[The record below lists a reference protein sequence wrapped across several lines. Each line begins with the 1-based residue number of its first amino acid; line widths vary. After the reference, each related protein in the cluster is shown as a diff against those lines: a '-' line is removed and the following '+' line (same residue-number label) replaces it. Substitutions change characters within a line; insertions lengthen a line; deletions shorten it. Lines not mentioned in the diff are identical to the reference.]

1 MSRRGRRRNARNKNK
16 EQQKQQSMTGEELGF
31 QRGTKEKLTK
41 AQKKAIKKAKKKE
54 NKMARTIGFNTS
66 KKSWFGGKY
75 VTRGSKY
82 AAGGYKAIT
91 KPSDGTD
98 DKTLNIVLFKQSFLN
113 NLANQCVPIAGGA
126 EFQVHYRALQIVIA
140 KEGIGRIVYTI
151 PTVFFNFNQTVTS
164 GSVDYDLVEVDKISK
179 ELQPES
185 MEIANQIAA
194 LFPKSFFEGNG
205 FSVSFKEDEV
215 GSIHRHPGDFSFS
228 SIDLD
233 NNPKHPGVIYR
244 RGNAS
249 DLIQTD
255 SVMYITGSAG
265 SQHVKLV
272 TTQTRVVNVNLLGTG
287 GEDGIEGSYNRAK
300 TVALILKDTDTAETI
315 QKKISIDFNAFFNED
330 EVKEIETPGMDTVKE
345 DFLPRYDKIKEDE
358 IQEVLEN
365 TSKIFK
371 LIAVKIPA
379 PTSKVDEKLIK
390 PRGYGNYAGGYGY
403 QGNTRVYGAGRT
415 YDHITGTWIDEED
428 DVQMPKK
435 FNVLDFL
442 AHKGLHTKETKVTDI
457 LDDAVVKEMFWM
469 CAGKDEKV
477 SFKLNDKLVIIEP
490 VSKASQLLKVIYA
503 GATSYK
509 AKSIFENN
517 DISDELKEAGYI
529 DAEEPEVEED
539 EINLLDYD
547 DFDPTG
553 DLATEQPTIDDSV
566 VDEKAAVVGK
576 TDSGHSDVKEL
587 ENSQDLLKI
596 TRLFEKHNLQIPD
609 RLLKDIG
616 KDTHC
621 EQIFK
626 KAYPGVLYDNNGL
639 LKVYGGDGFSE
650 ILMMLPVDTGILFYP
665 KTDTDSFVYIA
676 PIDEGDT
683 HGSVTFCNNAVEFNK
698 QVPLYQD

>member
-1 MSRRGRRRNARNKNK
+1 MSRRGRRNRARNKNK
-16 EQQKQQSMTGEELGF
+16 EQKTVTGEELGF
-31 QRGTKEKLTK
+31 QGGPKEKLTK
-41 AQKKAIKKAKKKE
+41 AQKKALKKQRKKEEKMIKK
-54 NKMARTIGFNTS
+54 IGFNTQN
-66 KKSWFGGKY
+66 KSWFGG
-75 VTRGSKY
+75 GKY

-113 NLANQCVPIAGGA
+113 DLANQCVPVAGGA

-185 MEIANQIAA
+185 MEVANQIAA
-194 LFPKSFFEGNG
+194 LFPKAFFEGNG
-205 FSVSFKEDEV
+205 FNVSFKEDEV

-244 RGNAS
+244 RGNAV
-249 DLIQTD
+249 DLVQTD
-255 SVMYITGSAG
+255 SVMYITGTAG
-265 SQHVKLV
+265 AQHVKLV
-272 TTQTRVVNVNLLGTG
+272 TTQTRVVNVSLLNN
-287 GEDGIEGSYNRAK
+287 GEDGIEGSYDRAK

-315 QKKISIDFNAFFNED
+315 QQKISINFNAFFTED
-330 EVKEIETPGMDTVKE
+330 EVKEIETPGIDAVKE

-365 TSKIFK
+365 TAKIFK
-371 LIAVKIPA
+371 LFAVKVPA
-379 PTSKVDEKLIK
+379 PITKVDEKLIK
-390 PRGYGNYAGGYGY
+390 ARGYGNYVGSGYGY
-403 QGNTRVYGAGRT
+403 QGYGNTRTVGTGRH
-415 YDHITGTWIDEED
+415 YDHVTCTWVNDEEEEEKY
-428 DVQMPKK
+428 PKK
-435 FNVLDFL
+435 FKVTEFL
-442 AHKGLHTKETKVTDI
+442 KYKGLTDKDTKVTDI
-457 LDDAVVKEMFWM
+457 LDDAVIKEMFWM
-469 CAGKDEKV
+469 CAGEDEKV
-477 SFKLNDKLVIIEP
+477 TFKLNDKLVVIEP
-490 VSKASQLLKVIYA
+490 VSKASQLLKVVYS
-503 GATSYK
+503 GTTSYK

-517 DISDELKEAGYI
+517 DISDELKAAGYI
-529 DAEEPEVEED
+529 DEEED
-539 EINLLDYD
+539 DTIEDDLIDMSLLDYAGLDD

-553 DLATEQPTIDDSV
+553 DLATEQPDNNPK
-566 VDEKAAVVGK
+566 EEAAVNGGVN
-576 TDSGHSDVKEL
+576 SGHSDVKEL
-587 ENSQDLLKI
+587 ENSQELLKI
-596 TRLFEKHNLQIPD
+596 SRLFENHSLQIPD

-626 KAYPGVLYDNNGL
+626 KAYPGFLYDNNGL

-650 ILMMLPVDTGILFYP
+650 ILMMLPTDTGILFYP

-676 PIDEGDT
+676 PIDESDT
-683 HGSVTFCNNAVEFNK
+683 HGLVNFCNNAVQFSK
-698 QVPLYQD
+698 QVPLYQKD

>member
-1 MSRRGRRRNARNKNK
+1 MSRRGRHNGARNKNK
-16 EQQKQQSMTGEELGF
+16 EQKTVTGEELGF
-31 QRGTKEKLTK
+31 QGGPKEKLTK
-41 AQKKAIKKAKKKE
+41 AQKKALKKQRKKE
-54 NKMARTIGFNTS
+54 NKMARTIGFNTG
-66 KKSWFGGKY
+66 KSWFGGKY
-75 VTRGSKY
+75 ATR
-82 AAGGYKAIT
+82 YKAIT

-98 DKTLNIVLFKQSFLN
+98 EKTLNIVLFKQSFLN
-113 NLANQCVPIAGGA
+113 NLANQCVPVAGGA

-185 MEIANQIAA
+185 MAVANQIAT
-194 LFPKSFFEGNG
+194 LFPKAFFEGNG
-205 FSVSFKEDEV
+205 FTVSFKEDEV

-255 SVMYITGSAG
+255 SVMYITGAAG
-265 SQHVKLV
+265 AQHVKLV
-272 TTQTRVVNVNLLGTG
+272 TTQTRVVNVSLLNN
-287 GEDGIEGSYNRAK
+287 GEDGIEGTYDRAK

-315 QKKISIDFNAFFNED
+315 QQKISIDFNAFFNEN
-330 EVKEIETPGMDTVKE
+330 EVQEIAAPGMDAVKE

-365 TSKIFK
+365 TAKIFK

-379 PTSKVDEKLIK
+379 PITKVDEKLIK
-390 PRGYGNYAGGYGY
+390 PRGYGNYAGSGYGY
-403 QGNTRVYGAGRT
+403 HGYGNARTFGNGRH
-415 YDHITGTWIDEED
+415 YDHIAGTWVDEEEEELF
-428 DVQMPKK
+428 PCK
-435 FNVLDFL
+435 FKVLDFL
-442 AHKGLHTKETKVTDI
+442 KFKGLDKKDTKITEI
-457 LDDAVVKEMFWM
+457 LADAVVKEMFWM

-477 SFKLNDKLVIIEP
+477 TFNLNDKLVIIEP
-490 VSKASQLLKVIYA
+490 VSKSSQLLKVTYA

-517 DISDELKEAGYI
+517 DISEELKAAGYI
-529 DAEEPEVEED
+529 NEEED
-539 EINLLDYD
+539 VTIKDEFDIDLLEYAGLDEAGI
-547 DFDPTG
+547 PTG
-553 DLATEQPTIDDSV
+553 ELSTEQPKGEVAESGGV
-566 VDEKAAVVGK
+566 N
-576 TDSGHSDVKEL
+576 SGHSDVKEL
-587 ENSQDLLKI
+587 ENSQELLKI
-596 TRLFEKHNLQIPD
+596 TKLFEKHNLRIPE

-616 KDTHC
+616 GDTHC

-626 KAYPGVLYDNNGL
+626 KSYPGYLYDNNGL
-639 LKVYGGDGFSE
+639 LKVYGEDGFSE

-683 HGSVTFCNNAVEFNK
+683 HGNVTFCNNAVEFSK
-698 QVPLYQD
+698 QVPLYQED